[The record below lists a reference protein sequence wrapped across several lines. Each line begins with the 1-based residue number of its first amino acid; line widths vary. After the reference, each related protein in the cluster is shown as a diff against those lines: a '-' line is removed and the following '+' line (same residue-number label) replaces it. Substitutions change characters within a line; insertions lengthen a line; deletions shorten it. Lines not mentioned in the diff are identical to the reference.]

1 VAHSLSSHFASSYF
15 NATALA
21 YNSLVLDLLVATTR
35 TLPIL
40 DRAKDFF
47 TEQAISLGL
56 ECAVIDRFWLFDLAM
71 SPTHNVFWASDTD
84 FDFVEE
90 TYCGH

>member
-1 VAHSLSSHFASSYF
+1 
-15 NATALA
+15 
-21 YNSLVLDLLVATTR
+21 
-35 TLPIL
+35 
-40 DRAKDFF
+40 
-47 TEQAISLGL
+47 
-56 ECAVIDRFWLFDLAM
+56 M